1 MNLKLKHFSLARR
14 LEILIQTNTD
24 LKAQLLELLELREQL
39 RTATRDRSLVQTKNP
54 PGAGRRAVTWSVA
67 AGCGIRDLVKVGQM
81 G

>member
-39 RTATRDRSLVQTKNP
+39 RTATRDRSLVQTKTRRVR
-54 PGAGRRAVTWSVA
+54 AGGLSLGPLPR
-67 AGCGIRDLVKVGQM
+67 GVGSATS
-81 G
+81 